1 MIMCSSGTQRIWSFR
16 AQCHVSE
23 VTVIL
28 CGTNDFISAQSH
40 ANVPFLFVH
49 VWFYA
54 WLQCS
59 ENFDVL
65 WWPHM
70 TYWLTSYMN
79 GWHLQ
84 SMHASHSVNFEMLS
98 FREQRI
104 KRGMEILHWSWS
116 ELELAITDL
125 AYDRRRLFCMVRR
138 VPLRKWTINI
148 LPYWTCLGWEL
159 RREIW
164 CVFWSV
170 MAYTNTGSE
179 PAFGESKKPGVYWGG
194 GITWLEGKVFAFA
207 IWS

>member
-1 MIMCSSGTQRIWSFR
+1 
-16 AQCHVSE
+16 VSE

-28 CGTNDFISAQSH
+28 CGTNDFIYAQSH

-65 WWPHM
+65 RWPHV

-84 SMHASHSVNFEMLS
+84 SMHTSHSVNFEMLS

-138 VPLRKWTINI
+138 VPLRK
-148 LPYWTCLGWEL
+148 
-159 RREIW
+159 
-164 CVFWSV
+164 
-170 MAYTNTGSE
+170 
-179 PAFGESKKPGVYWGG
+179 
-194 GITWLEGKVFAFA
+194 
-207 IWS
+207 